1 MAKPLVFLEFW
12 LGVKKFAKFG
22 LFIAFFLT
30 KFLPKSLNFS
40 KISKILLLN
49 LDFCAP
55 WQKVARI
62 QAFFD
67 PPSDFLQIL
76 AFYCIFVHQFLAKTL
91 NFLKKHA
98 LFGKKFEEF
107 ALKVMKIKRF
117 SKILLVNLGFGR
129 SVTKSCW
136 NSSFFCPPCEKS
148 GFYSIFEHQF
158 LGILVKNCNFFFSSK
173 NLGKSAG

>member
-1 MAKPLVFLEFW
+1 MMKM
-12 LGVKKFAKFG
+12 K
-22 LFIAFFLT
+22 T
-30 KFLPKSLNFS
+30 FS
-40 KISKILLLN
+40 KISLKLMKIKKISKISLKLMKIKIFSKILLVN
-49 LDFCAP
+49 LGFGALCN
-55 WQKVARI
+55 KKLLEI
-62 QAFFD
+62 KLFLT
-67 PPSDFLQIL
+67 PPSEFLQIL

-136 NSSFFCPPCEKS
+136 NSSFFCPPCEKCKKIR
-148 GFYSIFEHQF
+148 FYSIFEHQF
-158 LGILVKNCNFFFSSK
+158 LGILV
-173 NLGKSAG
+173 